1 MRSVA
6 IAECLCDK
14 LWPLRLTKPSPPFIT
29 AIARGVIASASHT
42 GAKALRHRF
51 LSPRTLGVRRTS
63 TVSLD

>member
-14 LWPLRLTKPSPPFIT
+14 LWPLRLTKPAAF
-29 AIARGVIASASHT
+29 AMALIASASHT

-63 TVSLD
+63 TVSVD